1 MRRYSTFL
9 PSLLLTAM
17 GLEGCATT
25 SEPPMSGI
33 ALPTLSFD
41 PEIALTALASGRLVA
56 RDGCL
61 RLVGRAGKTRALVI
75 WPKGSRIVTEGRGA
89 GVILGNSGQRVPI
102 GPRIQLGGG
111 VGESIPPEA
120 LSTPLPSQCAGP
132 YFSAN

>member
-61 RLVGRAGKTRALVI
+61 RLVGKTHSALRAAFSCGCQRASAPTTSTTAATRHRAA
-75 WPKGSRIVTEGRGA
+75 PDMIVDPAHE
-89 GVILGNSGQRVPI
+89 PD
-102 GPRIQLGGG
+102 
-111 VGESIPPEA
+111 EA
-120 LSTPLPSQCAGP
+120 ASLSKDKLACTI
-132 YFSAN
+132 

>member
-1 MRRYSTFL
+1 
-9 PSLLLTAM
+9 
-17 GLEGCATT
+17 
-25 SEPPMSGI
+25 MSRI

-61 RLVGRAGKTRALVI
+61 RLVSGKDKTGALVI
-75 WPKGSRIVTEGRGA
+75 WPKGSRIVTEGREA
-89 GVILGNSGQRVPI
+89 VVILGSGGQRVPI

-111 VGESIPPEA
+111 VSESMTPEA
-120 LSTPLPSQCAGP
+120 LSTPLPSQCVGP